1 MSVQLAEARS
11 PGTVPDLPTR
21 PETDA
26 FDCPAES
33 PVFRGRPGGLTV
45 GSNGTLLL
53 SVPSGRVVW
62 RMERGWAHS
71 VSQID
76 IHAARDR
83 AERSLVAPTGLSS
96 GPDGTIY
103 VADAAGHRIWAAPP
117 DGTWFLVAGS
127 VYGYGDGPSGEAR
140 FRRPTDVAI
149 GPDGTLYVADSG
161 NHCIRT
167 ISPDGVV
174 DTLAGSIFDFGDG
187 RGADGRFR
195 QPSALDVDAEG
206 NCYVADTG
214 NNAIRRVAPDGA
226 VSTVAGSPPGGD
238 ADGVGM
244 DVGMRWPTGI
254 VIGHSGELWVAD
266 YGNRSVRR
274 IERSGAA
281 TTVLRFDGRRWP
293 VSLALAAGGE
303 LIVATEMIDR
313 ETRPLSCLISIE
325 ATR

>member
-1 MSVQLAEARS
+1 MSVQLAEAHS
-11 PGTVPDLPTR
+11 PGMAPDLSTS

-26 FDCPAES
+26 FECPAES
-33 PVFRGRPGGLTV
+33 PVCSGRPGGLTV
-45 GSNGTLLL
+45 DSNGTLLL
-53 SVPSGRVVW
+53 SLPSARVIW
-62 RMERGWAHS
+62 RVERGWAHS
-71 VSQID
+71 VSRID
-76 IHAARDR
+76 IQAARDGV
-83 AERSLVAPTGLSS
+83 ERSLVAPTGLSS